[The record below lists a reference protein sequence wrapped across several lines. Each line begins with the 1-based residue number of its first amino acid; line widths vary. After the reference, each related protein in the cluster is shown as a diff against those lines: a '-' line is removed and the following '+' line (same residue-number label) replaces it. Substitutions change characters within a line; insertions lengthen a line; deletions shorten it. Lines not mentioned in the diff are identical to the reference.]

1 MGTQEQRSMSDA
13 DKQAFYLLKKVNKAI
28 RAYQLI
34 QDGDRIA
41 VAVSGGKDSLS
52 LLRLL
57 QVRQASAPEHVELI
71 ALHVRRPPSS
81 EDGDDCL
88 AAGSWLRSSG
98 VEFQVLDIELTAEE
112 PQPLGC
118 YRCAWYRRKALFQA
132 AHRLGC
138 NKLALGHHA
147 DDVACTTLLNLFY
160 HGRLETMA
168 PRRSFFD
175 GALVVIRPLYLVP
188 EKELARFARACGFP
202 VTTRCCPQGTDARRE
217 NMRALLRAVEK
228 DMPRAKINLL
238 RAVQRGQSLGSVEP
252 VGPDDAPETE
262 QRNSGSS
269 GGPPPAGAR

>member
-57 QVRQASAPEHVELI
+57 QVRQGSAREHVELT
-71 ALHVRRPPSS
+71 ALHVRRAPPSGG
-81 EDGDDCL
+81 EGDFPAL
-88 AAGSWLRSSG
+88 ETWLQGSG
-98 VEFQVLDIELTAEE
+98 VEYHILDMEVDAEE

-118 YRCAWYRRKALFQA
+118 FRCAWYRRKALFQA

-168 PRRSFFD
+168 PRRHFFE

-188 EKELARFARACGFP
+188 EKELVRFAGACGFP
-202 VTTRCCPQGTDARRE
+202 VTTGCCPEGSDARRE

-238 RAVQRGQSLGSVEP
+238 RAVQRGQWRDDVGFNEP
-252 VGPDDAPETE
+252 EDALDTGQPD
-262 QRNSGSS
+262 SGI
-269 GGPPPAGAR
+269 GVDCPPTSAL